1 MYYYNPDK
9 RSGRTTAGIATAL
22 YVVMWALLML
32 LVVFPAPE
40 KLEYGNGLLI
50 DFGNI
55 AEAGG
60 RVDPAASEIEQAAV
74 SSPASA
80 SQPTEQLLTS
90 DDEEAPV
97 VEQQRKPQKPMTT
110 ASQQP
115 ASKPAEKTQ
124 PAPAREVNRRAL
136 FPGRTVGSNSASEGV
151 SEGAGNQGDEGG
163 SPAGSH
169 EGMGSGNS
177 SSGFELAGRSLVG
190 SLPKPVYP
198 ADKSG
203 KVVVRITVDK
213 TGKVTSA
220 SYRSVGS
227 TTNAGVL
234 VDAALKAARQARFSP
249 SETQDIQTGTITY
262 VFKME

>member
-9 RSGRTTAGIATAL
+9 RSGRTVAGLATAL
-22 YVVMWALLML
+22 YAVMWALLML

-40 KLEYGNGLLI
+40 KPEYGNGLLI
-50 DFGNI
+50 DFGNV

-74 SSPASA
+74 SSPSSA

-97 VEQQRKPQKPMTT
+97 VEQQRKPQKPTAE

-124 PAPAREVNRRAL
+124 PAPERQVNRRAL
-136 FPGRTVGSNSASEGV
+136 FPGRTVGSNSVSEGV
-151 SEGAGNQGDEGG
+151 SEGSGNQGDEGG

-190 SLPKPVYP
+190 SLPKPVYT
-198 ADKSG
+198 ANKGG
-203 KVVVRITVDK
+203 KVKVRITVDK
-213 TGKVTSA
+213 TGKVISA
-220 SYRSVGS
+220 SYMAQGS
-227 TTNAGVL
+227 NLNEGVF
-234 VDAALKAARQARFSP
+234 VNAALEAARQARFSP
-249 SETQDIQTGTITY
+249 SETQDIQTGIITY
-262 VFKME
+262 VFKMN